1 MGFRE
6 EWQVHVVT
14 RKSKVGYR
22 DERTENTSL
31 IDKLICNTGAWCSM
45 CNLDVC
51 VFWQYWQW
59 AYELDG
65 EGYLNRYS
73 Q

>member
-22 DERTENTSL
+22 DERTSVALYAACACLVGSTENTSL

-51 VFWQYWQW
+51 V
-59 AYELDG
+59 
-65 EGYLNRYS
+65 
-73 Q
+73 